1 MLPEFRSNTSMHS
14 RRLKTGF
21 FVLEGLNS
29 FATIYYFY
37 YFYFFMQRVYGYGNK
52 ANLVLAAVYGAFCTA
67 ASWWGGKFGQRYGY
81 FTALKVGFGLMA
93 LALAPGPWVPSAAG
107 QIVIFCLVSIGVCIT
122 WPSLEALVSEGEPR
136 LGLQQ
141 MIGIYNVVWAGTA
154 ALANFFGG
162 AMLQMMGGASLFY
175 VPMAME
181 LFMLLLVFWLESR
194 AAGSSASTIASA
206 HFAEAH
212 AGADGLSSP
221 HSTARSK
228 SFLRMAWLANPF
240 AYIAINTVVAVIP
253 GVAQRL
259 GLSTMMAGFWCSIWG
274 FARVGAF
281 VALWVWPG
289 WHYRFRWM
297 LVSYLVMIGTFAA
310 VLVAPNLTVLLL
322 AQLGFGVATGLIY
335 YSSLF
340 YSMDVGDTKGE
351 HGGFHEAAIGLGN
364 LAGPALGAAAL
375 QFMPAYSNSSTVAV
389 SLLLVG
395 GLGGLG
401 MLWRS
406 GNRS

>member
-1 MLPEFRSNTSMHS
+1 MHS
-14 RRLKTGF
+14 RRLKTGYF
-21 FVLEGLNS
+21 LLEGLNS
-29 FATIYYFY
+29 FATTYYFY
-37 YFYFFMQRVYGYGNK
+37 YFYFFMQRVYGFDNK
-52 ANLVLAAVYGAFCTA
+52 ANLALAALYGAFCTV
-67 ASWWGGKFGQRYGY
+67 ASWWGGKFGQRFGY
-81 FTALKVGFGLMA
+81 FTALKWGFGLIVI
-93 LALAPGPWVPSAAG
+93 ALAPGPWVHGATG
-107 QIVIFCLVSIGVCIT
+107 QILIFCLVSIGVCMT

-136 LGLQQ
+136 AGLQQ
-141 MIGIYNVVWAGTA
+141 MVGIYNVVWAGTA

-162 AMLQMMGGASLFY
+162 AMLQMLGAASLFY
-175 VPMAME
+175 VPMAMQ
-181 LFMLLLVFWLESR
+181 LFMFILTCWLES
-194 AAGSSASTIASA
+194 AAHRSASPANSVSEVSSGHSVAAEGSA
-206 HFAEAH
+206 PNLMPRA
-212 AGADGLSSP
+212 
-221 HSTARSK
+221 K

-259 GLSTMMAGFWCSIWG
+259 GLSTMLAGFWCSLWA

-297 LVSYLVMIGTFAA
+297 LVSYLVMIVTFAA
-310 VLVAPNLTVLLL
+310 VLVAPNLAVLLL

-375 QFMPAYSNSSTVAV
+375 QFMPAYNNSSTVAV
-389 SLLLVG
+389 SLLLIG

-406 GNRS
+406 GVRN